1 MYVADWVPVP
11 WRVLQAI
18 EAARLAVPLGR
29 VAARQADSGDGPGDV
44 RLAALGDVWL
54 REPPSAGAGPFAAL
68 LPALRGADVV
78 CCNLEAPIIGSPAG
92 LAADTTLLGK
102 PIHSASGAAEA
113 LKAAGIDVANVAG
126 NHAVDFG
133 AVGFRQSL
141 EQLERAGVSACGMAA
156 AGGGAQLVERGV
168 RNLRLG
174 FLGYCDDHAPLPP
187 GTAGALPAQAT
198 PSRILADV
206 AAAAARVDALVVQLH
221 WGYEFRLHP
230 LHRHRELARQLV
242 DHGAALVLCHH
253 AHVPMGIE
261 RRGAGLIAY
270 GLGNA
275 AFPMTP
281 YLRAGHPWSDRSFV
295 LEVRLARGGVLA
307 HRLLPFRIE
316 PAGVPRPMTGSAA
329 RALLRG
335 VAIASR
341 RLQDERFLLAAERA
355 QLVYEAVGLLG
366 ALEAARGR
374 DDATLA
380 ARVSTLAL
388 PRQAALLGW
397 LASLPGAAS
406 AAAALR
412 KLECTALAGA
422 GMTAAFDAWWP
433 TIESARA
440 ALRHAYSW
448 RAALAARVP

>member
-11 WRVLQAI
+11 WRVLHAI
-18 EAARLAVPLGR
+18 EAARLAMPLGR
-29 VAARQADSGDGPGDV
+29 LAARQGDSGSGPADV

-54 REPPSAGAGPFAAL
+54 RDPLSAGADPFAAL
-68 LPALRGADVV
+68 SPVLRAADVT
-78 CCNLEAPIIGSPAG
+78 CCNLEAPIVESPAA

-102 PIHSASGAAEA
+102 PIHSVSGGAEA
-113 LKAAGIDVANVAG
+113 LKVAGIDVANVAG

-133 AVGFRQSL
+133 GAGFRQSL
-141 EQLERAGVSACGMAA
+141 ERLAQAGVGACGIAA
-156 AGGGAQLVERGV
+156 PGGGALLVERV
-168 RNLRLG
+168 VQNLRLG

-187 GTAGALPAQAT
+187 GMAGARPAQAT
-198 PSRILADV
+198 PSRMLADV

-230 LHRHRELARQLV
+230 LRRHREIARQLV

-281 YLRAGHPWSDRSFV
+281 YVRAGHPWSDRSFV
-295 LEVRLARGGVLA
+295 LEARLARGGVLA
-307 HRLLPFRIE
+307 HRLLPFRID
-316 PAGVPRPMTGSAA
+316 PAGVPRPTTGSAA
-329 RALLRG
+329 NVLARG

-341 RLQDERFLLAAERA
+341 RLEDERFLVESERTQLA
-355 QLVYEAVGLLG
+355 YEAVGLLG
-366 ALEAARGR
+366 ALEAARRR
-374 DDATLA
+374 DGATLA

-397 LASLPGAAS
+397 LASLPGAARAVTALQELERTALNGADITAEFDARWRAIES
-406 AAAALR
+406 VRPALR
-412 KLECTALAGA
+412 
-422 GMTAAFDAWWP
+422 W
-433 TIESARA
+433 
-440 ALRHAYSW
+440 AYSW